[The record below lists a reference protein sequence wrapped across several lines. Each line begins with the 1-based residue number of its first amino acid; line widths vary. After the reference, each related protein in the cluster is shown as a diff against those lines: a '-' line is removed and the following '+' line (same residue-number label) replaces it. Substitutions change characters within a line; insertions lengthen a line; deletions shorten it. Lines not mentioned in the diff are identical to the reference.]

1 MQLATFGENYPVNNN
16 VEVSFVQTSFI
27 YLLIVV

>member
-1 MQLATFGENYPVNNN
+1 MQLVTFGENYPVNNN
-16 VEVSFVQTSFI
+16 VEVSLVQTSFI